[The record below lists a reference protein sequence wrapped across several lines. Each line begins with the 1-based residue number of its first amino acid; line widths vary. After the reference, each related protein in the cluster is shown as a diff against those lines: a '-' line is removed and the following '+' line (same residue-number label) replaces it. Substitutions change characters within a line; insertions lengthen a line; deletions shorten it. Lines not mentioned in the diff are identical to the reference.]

1 MKNSIYLCQ
10 SIIKIS
16 YQNMKQVRFEFEELP
31 YDTLSQFGLTR
42 EMIEDLPMQTLE
54 EISHGRHSPVLPIK
68 VNDENGNTVTERS
81 RFAFVRKENG
91 EADVLFFPVLKK
103 SPLEKYNEE
112 QKKQLQSGKTILA
125 YSVTADGRKTKVFVQ
140 IDTET
145 NQVMS
150 VPTQVIARNLQ
161 VLAEELKLSNAE
173 IKVMQQGEPLTF
185 VMEDEPVTVGIDLNE
200 KNGIRFCQGDS
211 RNGASRPKENGTN
224 TPSAVTA
231 VGSWTMTDVLTMYP
245 KNSTPKN
252 SGTNRKRVPNAM
264 WAQDFTNNL
273 QSL

>member
-1 MKNSIYLCQ
+1 MNDSIYICQ
-10 SIIKIS
+10 SIIKIL

-31 YDTLSQFGLTR
+31 YDTLSQFGLTQ

-68 VNDENGNTVTERS
+68 VKDENGNTVTERS

-91 EADVLFFPVLKK
+91 GADVIFFPVLKK

-112 QKKQLQSGKTILA
+112 QKKLLQSGKTILA
-125 YSVTADGRKTKVFVQ
+125 DSVTADGRKTKVFVQ
-140 IDTET
+140 IDIET
-145 NQVMS
+145 NQVIS

-161 VLAEELKLSNAE
+161 VLAEELKISNAE
-173 IKVMQQGEPLTF
+173 INLMQQGEPLTF

-211 RNGASRPKENGTN
+211 QKWIGQAKREWDKYTFGCYGCWVMGDDGSLDYISEEQYTEELWNEQKKSAQRNM
-224 TPSAVTA
+224 V
-231 VGSWTMTDVLTMYP
+231 
-245 KNSTPKN
+245 
-252 SGTNRKRVPNAM
+252 SGIHK
-264 WAQDFTNNL
+264 
-273 QSL
+273 